1 MSDARVFRPGKKS
14 RTVVDED
21 GRMHHVPDG
30 WTCLPPGDAG
40 LTRKVKAL
48 GPSWTVKEKRGRR
61 MFSQGVWAPTE
72 NIVKARAHVDALRA
86 SPAHQKKLE
95 AGRKRRERDQAAYV
109 REFETSVRAFL
120 SFHPVHARLERQMAQ
135 AITAHATPVGSGTVA
150 RTKRIPV
157 ERRAQ
162 AATIAWMR
170 HQTTAYDHMRIPRVK
185 GRRREVRRMLAERSR
200 ALLQQYRD
208 GVDGGRGCPLRT
220 ALDAIDSGSVPA
232 SASASASASAPSP
245 SPSPSPAPVA
255 RTTPSRA
262 APRPTSGV
270 SVKPTTEHERLQ
282 QEKYEQV
289 RARMRSGKRGRR
301 R

>member
-61 MFSQGVWAPTE
+61 MFSQGVWAPAE
-72 NIVKARAHVDALRA
+72 NIETARAHVEALRA

-109 REFETSVRAFL
+109 LEFETRVRAFL

-170 HQTTAYDHMRIPRVK
+170 HQTTAYDHMRIARVK

-208 GVDGGRGCPLRT
+208 GVDGGRVCPLRT

-232 SASASASASAPSP
+232 
-245 SPSPSPAPVA
+245 PAPVA
-255 RTTPSRA
+255 RTAPSRA

-289 RARMRSGKRGRR
+289 RARMRGGKRGRR